1 MSNDMLLLLP
11 AVFAVA
17 LVVAL
22 VLYWLGGRISP
33 KNLSQTTGKTTSY
46 ACGEDMPAEEMR
58 VDLERFLVFA
68 VYFLIFDI
76 FAFFIATSYAI
87 GVVPVVYSLIVL
99 MSIGMLIL
107 SKRHT

>member
-1 MSNDMLLLLP
+1 MSDEMLLLLP
-11 AVFAVA
+11 AVFSVA

-22 VLYWLGGRISP
+22 MLYWLGGRISP
-33 KNLSQTTGKTTSY
+33 RNLSQTVGKTAPY
-46 ACGEDMPAEEMR
+46 ACGEDMPAEEMK

-87 GVVPVVYSLIVL
+87 GVVPVVFSLIVL

-107 SKRHT
+107 SRRHV